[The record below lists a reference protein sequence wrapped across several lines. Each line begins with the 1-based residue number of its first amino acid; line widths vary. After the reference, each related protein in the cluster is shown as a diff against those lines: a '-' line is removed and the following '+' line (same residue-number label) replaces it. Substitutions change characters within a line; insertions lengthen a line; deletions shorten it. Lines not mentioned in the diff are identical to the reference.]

1 MDREGG
7 SALGEPDD
15 PLDALIGATD
25 AESGP
30 VDDLI
35 YR

>member
-1 MDREGG
+1 MDRDAG
-7 SALGEPDD
+7 SALGEPEE

-25 AESGP
+25 AEAGP